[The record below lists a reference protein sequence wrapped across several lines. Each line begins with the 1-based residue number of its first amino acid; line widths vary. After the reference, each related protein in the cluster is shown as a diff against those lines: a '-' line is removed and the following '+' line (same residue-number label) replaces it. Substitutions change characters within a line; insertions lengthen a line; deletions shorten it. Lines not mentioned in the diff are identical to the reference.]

1 MKYALKT
8 VLRVIL
14 EIKVKI
20 HDLKISKTHTHIFL
34 GARLLKVGQVKL
46 KTKVKKAISQKV
58 VDKKKR
64 SCYFINHLFIFCKL
78 YTSFQVGLFKLFFL
92 IF

>member
-58 VDKKKR
+58 VDKKNAVVTLLII
-64 SCYFINHLFIFCKL
+64 FLFFANCIH
-78 YTSFQVGLFKLFFL
+78 LFKLGSLNFF
-92 IF
+92 F